1 MIGEFSLYG
10 VYVPWILMLSLLSV
24 ACARALSYLLAR
36 LGFYRLVWHPALFD
50 FALFIIVLG
59 GFIFLLPNRVY

>member
-1 MIGEFSLYG
+1 MIGEISLYG
-10 VYVPWILMLSLLSV
+10 VYVPWILMLSLLSI
-24 ACARALSYLLAR
+24 ACTRALSYLLAR

-50 FALFIIVLG
+50 FALFVIVLG